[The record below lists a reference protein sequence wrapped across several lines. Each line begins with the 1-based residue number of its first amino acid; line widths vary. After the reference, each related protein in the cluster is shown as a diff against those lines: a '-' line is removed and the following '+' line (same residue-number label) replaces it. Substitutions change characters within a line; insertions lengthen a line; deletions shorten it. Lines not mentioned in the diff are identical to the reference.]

1 MSLSLTRRIA
11 SAALLIAAGAA
22 PVIGA
27 AGTASAADLPLGG
40 LGLDG
45 KAVAKTLDGATKSL
59 AKTGNKT
66 VKEAAPEVKKLVG
79 HAGKS
84 ATPATSHTTGD
95 LASSAGSAVGGVTGG
110 KGGLTHGLSNN
121 LSTNDLPLVG

>member
-1 MSLSLTRRIA
+1 MSLPLTRRIA

-45 KAVAKTLDGATKSL
+45 KAVAKTLDGATKSV

-84 ATPATSHTTGD
+84 ATPATGHTTGD
-95 LASSAGSAVGGVTGG
+95 LASSAGSAVSGVTGG

-121 LSTNDLPLVG
+121 LSTNDLPLGR